1 MERLALAAL
10 FGYFLGSI
18 PTAYLAVRW
27 KSQLDIRKAGSGN
40 VGTVNSFEVTKSV
53 WVAGIVLIVDFAKG
67 AAAVALARALFGA
80 SPDPGCWGGLGAV
93 IGHNYPIWLGGKG
106 GRGLA
111 TAAGAALLTLW
122 GLIPVWVAFWAIAFT
137 FMREVNPASAVACLL
152 TALTV
157 AVRQLPFPGEEGLGG
172 LTPAVYTAILM
183 TIIMVRLIDPVR
195 SYIGGLN
202 RRRSQQ

>member
-1 MERLALAAL
+1 VERFALAAL
-10 FGYFLGSI
+10 FGYLLGSI

-27 KSQLDIRKAGSGN
+27 KSQLDIREAGSGN
-40 VGTVNSFEVTKSV
+40 VGTVNSFEVTKSAR
-53 WVAGIVLIVDFAKG
+53 VAGIVLVVDFAKG
-67 AAAVALARALFGA
+67 AAAVALVRAIFGA

-93 IGHNYPIWLGGKG
+93 IGHNYPVWLGGKG

-137 FMREVNPASAVACLL
+137 FMRKVNPASAVACLL

-157 AVRQLPFPGEEGLGG
+157 AVHQSPFPGEDQLDSM
-172 LTPAVYTAILM
+172 TPAVFTTILM
-183 TIIMVRLIDPVR
+183 AIIMVRLIDPVR
-195 SYIGGLN
+195 SYIAGLK